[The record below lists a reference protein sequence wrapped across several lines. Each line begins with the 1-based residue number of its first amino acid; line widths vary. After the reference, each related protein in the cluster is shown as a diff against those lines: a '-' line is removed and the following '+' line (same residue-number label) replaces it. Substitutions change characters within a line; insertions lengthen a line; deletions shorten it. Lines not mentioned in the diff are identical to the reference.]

1 MLTFSGH
8 IFIFKGVAAPGIVA
22 VVVVIEITVEPNN
35 EFSHKRP
42 NIGVLR
48 FSQLKG

>member
-8 IFIFKGVAAPGIVA
+8 IFIFKGVAAPGIIA
-22 VVVVIEITVEPNN
+22 VVVVIVVEPNN

-42 NIGVLR
+42 KIKVLR